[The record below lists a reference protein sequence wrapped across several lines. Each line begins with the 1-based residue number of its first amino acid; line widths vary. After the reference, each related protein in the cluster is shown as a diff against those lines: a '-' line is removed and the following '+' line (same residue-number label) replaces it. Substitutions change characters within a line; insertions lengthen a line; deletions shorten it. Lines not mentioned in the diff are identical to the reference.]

1 DPRFASAPERIENRE
16 ALDAILTEWTSSM
29 DHYEAAHTLQ
39 AAGVPAGPVLDARDV
54 FSDPHLAARK
64 FFDRVQHP
72 PETGVGD
79 RPQLGRPWRFSQF
92 KVPTPAPGPRLGE
105 ANDYVLKEVL
115 GLSDAEVA
123 AMAEEAVI
131 GSTPVGGRVPNPV
144 PAEEQLRLGRVV
156 LLDREYRKRL
166 GLD

>member
-1 DPRFASAPERIENRE
+1 MQRREWICRHLWPRGRDFSQECRFACI
-16 ALDAILTEWTSSM
+16 
-29 DHYEAAHTLQ
+29 
-39 AAGVPAGPVLDARDV
+39 GVANQPC
-54 FSDPHLAARK
+54 
-64 FFDRVQHP
+64 
-72 PETGVGD
+72 VGD